1 MSVCCSAH
9 LGSLGALVRR
19 RCNVGHQRVGAGQQL
34 TREPVASACS
44 SPLLAHL
51 HRDSTPFTCR
61 AGVVSKLSERLRPAI
76 VGTFSFVPNRTLQSL
91 HAEAIVLP
99 LCERLRQVVL
109 GASCFLMLCYLIY
122 VGCFT
127 GRISLW
133 DAASR
138 KVRLGFAVAGVGVRT
153 SPVFSSNGED
163 SAVGSGWSR

>member
-1 MSVCCSAH
+1 MQGWFLSFRSDFV
-9 LGSLGALVRR
+9 
-19 RCNVGHQRVGAGQQL
+19 
-34 TREPVASACS
+34 
-44 SPLLAHL
+44 LL
-51 HRDSTPFTCR
+51 SW
-61 AGVVSKLSERLRPAI
+61 V
-76 VGTFSFVPNRTLQSL
+76 TFSFVPNRTLQSL

>member
-1 MSVCCSAH
+1 M
-9 LGSLGALVRR
+9 
-19 RCNVGHQRVGAGQQL
+19 
-34 TREPVASACS
+34 
-44 SPLLAHL
+44 
-51 HRDSTPFTCR
+51 
-61 AGVVSKLSERLRPAI
+61 
-76 VGTFSFVPNRTLQSL
+76 
-91 HAEAIVLP
+91 LP

-153 SPVFSSNGED
+153 SPVYKVKWRRFGGWIWLVTMISTLETLPFLVVAC
-163 SAVGSGWSR
+163 AVHGWQVGL